1 MPNYSR
7 LCCIRNCLG
16 PETPRNIY
24 KFPNDENERNLWLNA
39 TKRYLRKNNTA
50 YDLFICMRHFSD
62 ECLHSASYKI
72 WKDGCEVDVQRKYR
86 KLKKDSVPSIFEVND
101 EDSETEKTKTEDK
114 KEKDENLSEDF
125 KSVSIK
131 YSFGNSPEIN
141 SNNYKKKL
149 KSNETEGDGLQLSDF
164 DIKKPPVK
172 RRRRAK
178 RKTDSNEI
186 KLENLEKSKLD
197 ENSSQPEIPISKFPQ
212 FTFADSFKDE
222 NTIIKRRKIK
232 QNVSHS
238 PPSNWEKTKQVENNN
253 KLCTLVKNENP
264 SLNSLNVINHKSN
277 LETSNLQSSNSLTAF
292 PNFTFA
298 NSDINNYKNKCEISL
313 SKNDEFVK
321 SATNNIVKIKTE
333 ANQVP
338 ATINTGG
345 ALMIN
350 PVQPAINSIVKI
362 KTEANQLPATINAGG
377 TLIINP
383 VKQSINNI
391 VKIKTEANQLP
402 ATINAGGTLIIN
414 PVKQSINN
422 IVKIKTEANQLPGTI
437 NKGGTLI
444 INPVNPAINNIVKL
458 NTESNQL
465 PTTINTGGTLII
477 NRNDGIVISPTIAK
491 ITNQNQNSNT
501 SQLLSTVTPPTRIMT
516 IDQNGTAQATINNIV
531 KLNPNTNQLQSTI
544 PISDLSNYT
553 FATRPKPSS
562 PNCTEVLILKKLNQI
577 EKSQLNKVATFAT
590 FPNLNFANN
599 GIINNNN
606 NSNVNLPS
614 SDIIKIS
621 EVHSESPSV
630 FQPEVHFAD
639 ETNKKNENSNIKS
652 ETESSSQRGKK
663 RKNERDLSP
672 SSLRRINIVNELMAL
687 NSSHP
692 VNESPVNS
700 NCTSIPI
707 QSALSSTNSTVQY
720 SKAILM
726 WDWNYRNVNEF
737 PKYWGMID
745 SPEGVFFGYVGDV
758 PSTITRSIFVNED
771 MTVELRANNHIAKS
785 PLIEKIM
792 NLQQLRIAMIKI
804 VSMNLCSN
812 SIDGHCENGFYLRK
826 NVTASKKCKECQ
838 LKIYKEHS
846 AQRRKNRRLIAQKER
861 RTRNLRNIRQKLT
874 RAVNRMEIMQK
885 AYVELSSTLLPIE

>member
-197 ENSSQPEIPISKFPQ
+197 ENSSQPEIP
-212 FTFADSFKDE
+212 
-222 NTIIKRRKIK
+222 
-232 QNVSHS
+232 
-238 PPSNWEKTKQVENNN
+238 
-253 KLCTLVKNENP
+253 
-264 SLNSLNVINHKSN
+264 
-277 LETSNLQSSNSLTAF
+277 LTAF